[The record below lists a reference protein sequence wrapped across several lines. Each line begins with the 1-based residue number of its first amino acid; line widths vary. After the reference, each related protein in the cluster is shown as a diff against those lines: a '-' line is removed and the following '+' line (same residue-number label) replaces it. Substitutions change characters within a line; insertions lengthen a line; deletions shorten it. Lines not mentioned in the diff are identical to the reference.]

1 MSTNAGVDQD
11 ENDFSRGTTPIANIW
26 QVIFFSLDCI
36 VMLISLFLNM
46 CLVRAV
52 ARNIYKET
60 PLYFFI
66 VFIFFTSLVDDAL
79 IIEHFMTLFGH
90 QQHTNS
96 ICQFF
101 MFATL
106 GNRLLQVNT
115 VLALLYYSWICLEQK
130 KTSIEQNV
138 KLFFPLILL
147 GLIFLEII
155 FASAPASQVRGS
167 KDFSKCLYKD
177 DVTENGQRVT
187 GWLFMVLFPYY
198 LPLAISIFPILRIT
212 NRLRKG
218 TEVMTERSKVQ
229 NYIVLCISGG
239 YFFFHLL
246 YYLLMFGREVEFVA
260 FEVSNFRMMLRRP
273 IWFITRPMFAL
284 IGYGWHIIVPLT
296 PFVFDPDLFDSFP
309 GQYVNRVSNASF
321 FYCDEFINFKY
332 ILICND

>member
-1 MSTNAGVDQD
+1 MSSNTGVQQD
-11 ENDFSRGTTPIANIW
+11 DNDFASGTPIANIW

-36 VMLISLFLNM
+36 VMMISLFLNM

-66 VFIFFTSLVDDAL
+66 LFIFFTSLVDDAL

-90 QQHTNS
+90 QQHTTS

-101 MFATL
+101 RFTML

-147 GLIFLEII
+147 GLIIVEII

-167 KDFSKCLYKD
+167 KDQSKCLYKD
-177 DVTENGQRVT
+177 DVTENSQRIT
-187 GWLFMVLFPYY
+187 GWLYMVVFPYY
-198 LPLAISIFPILRIT
+198 LPLAISIFPIFRIT
-212 NRLRKG
+212 SRLRRG
-218 TEVMTERSKVQ
+218 SEAMTERSKVQ
-229 NYIVLCISGG
+229 NYIVLSICGG

-273 IWFITRPMFAL
+273 IWFITRPMFSL
-284 IGYGWHIIVPLT
+284 IGFGWHIIVPLT
-296 PFVFDPDLFDSFP
+296 PFIFDPDLFESFP
-309 GQYVNRVSNASF
+309 GKYVNRV
-321 FYCDEFINFKY
+321 CEI
-332 ILICND
+332 ILVY

>member
-1 MSTNAGVDQD
+1 MSASAGVDQD
-11 ENDFSRGTTPIANIW
+11 ENDFVSGTPIANIW

-36 VMLISLFLNM
+36 VMIISLLLNM

-66 VFIFFTSLVDDAL
+66 LFIFFTSLVDDAL

-90 QQHTNS
+90 QQHSTS

-115 VLALLYYSWICLEQK
+115 VLAMLYYSWICLEQK

-138 KLFFPLILL
+138 KLFFPLVIL
-147 GLIFLEII
+147 GLILIEII
-155 FASAPASQVRGS
+155 FASGPASQVRGS
-167 KDFSKCLYKD
+167 NNYSKCLYKD
-177 DVTENGQRVT
+177 GITEDSQRVT
-187 GWLFMVLFPYY
+187 GWLYMVLFPYY
-198 LPLAISIFPILRIT
+198 LPLVISIFPFFRIT
-212 NRLRKG
+212 SRLRQG
-218 TEVMTERSKVQ
+218 SEVMMERVKVQ
-229 NYIVLCISGG
+229 NYIVLSICGG

-273 IWFITRPMFAL
+273 IWFITRPMFSL

-296 PFVFDPDLFDSFP
+296 PFVFDPDLFESFP
-309 GQYVNRVSNASF
+309 GQYVNRVSNQVT
-321 FYCDEFINFKY
+321 YY
-332 ILICND
+332 QYYL